1 MTSGSHVRFVTIGAQ
16 IIVVT
21 DEALVPLSGKIS
33 LETRITADPCGATK
47 QPKPNDYY
55 YNPKPY

>member
-47 QPKPNDYY
+47 QPKPNDYTTS
-55 YNPKPY
+55 